1 MTYSCFRIIGWKVH
15 FTVEDHW
22 NVKVVDCFKLWS
34 WRKLKN
40 SWWFTTHFA
49 VFIFFRHIAT
59 GGYSTTKMTATMCNQ
74 LVMKLGH
81 LQTERAGCL
90 TLEQSAGFTT
100 TCNWPQTAK
109 QFNAIRCRSLVFFV
123 VSQMLP
129 TYFSSSVTGPL
140 KTPGKSWQILHSLHY
155 GMQRGKMFRYMPLKA
170 DQNQHLLITHG
181 AVLFALVLYAHS
193 IMIVLYNVCIAFIV
207 CLHCLHVVCV
217 IWVTVNQK

>member
-1 MTYSCFRIIGWKVH
+1 M
-15 FTVEDHW
+15 
-22 NVKVVDCFKLWS
+22 
-34 WRKLKN
+34 
-40 SWWFTTHFA
+40 
-49 VFIFFRHIAT
+49 
-59 GGYSTTKMTATMCNQ
+59 
-74 LVMKLGH
+74 
-81 LQTERAGCL
+81 
-90 TLEQSAGFTT
+90 QS
-100 TCNWPQTAK
+100 TCNETWSPADWACWMLDLW
-109 QFNAIRCRSLVFFV
+109 AISWFYNYLQLAPDSKTIQCNPMPITSFFV

-181 AVLFALVLYAHS
+181 AVLFALILYAHS

>member
-90 TLEQSAGFTT
+90 TLEQPAGFTT

-109 QFNAIRCRSLVFFV
+109 QFNAIRCRSLVFSWSHKCCQPIFPLV
-123 VSQMLP
+123 WLGQVNP
-129 TYFSSSVTGPL
+129 DKSSTACTTACSGEKCSDTC
-140 KTPGKSWQILHSLHY
+140 H
-155 GMQRGKMFRYMPLKA
+155 
-170 DQNQHLLITHG
+170 
-181 AVLFALVLYAHS
+181 
-193 IMIVLYNVCIAFIV
+193 
-207 CLHCLHVVCV
+207 
-217 IWVTVNQK
+217 